1 MPGGGRPCDDGE
13 MMSPP
18 LPEDTVRLYR
28 SRRGRLAGGICRGL
42 SLHLGV
48 NVWLLRLVFVLFT
61 WIGALGAIAY
71 AGFWIFVPLG
81 EVPKEERS
89 VPRPMLRLLLLA
101 LCVVGVLVLFGLPV
115 ARPGGWRTVLP
126 FMAVVLG
133 LAVLWRQADDS
144 QREAGSSQHG
154 EGIWSRSSAHL
165 GRAALGAAVAL
176 GGILVLASGNTSWTE
191 TGRTLLAS
199 LALLVGAALIGL
211 PFFLKILRDLAHE
224 RTERAR
230 SQERA
235 EVAAMMHD
243 SVLHTL
249 TLIQRHYE
257 DPAQV
262 ARLARAQERELR
274 EWLYGTL
281 QDRLRRAQRGVDG
294 TEHAAAES
302 FAEAIRA
309 AAAEVE
315 DRHGARLDVV
325 SVGDAP
331 LDPQLEA
338 CVAAAREAM
347 VNAAKYAP
355 DAPVSVYAELGEDRV
370 EVFVK
375 DRGPGFD
382 LDQVAPDRMGVRG
395 SIIGR
400 MERHGGKAEIR
411 TAPGEGTEVRLTA
424 KRRKRENN
432 EEGPSGGEHSGAERT
447 VVES

>member
-1 MPGGGRPCDDGE
+1 
-13 MMSPP
+13 MSPP
-18 LPEDTVRLYR
+18 LPEDTRRLRR
-28 SRRGRLAGGICRGL
+28 SRKGRLAGGICRGL

-48 NVWLLRLVFVLFT
+48 NVWLVRALFAIFT
-61 WIGALGAIAY
+61 WVSGLGVLAY
-71 AGFWIFVPLG
+71 AAFWIFVPLG
-81 EVPKEERS
+81 DVPEQERS
-89 VPRPMLRLLLLA
+89 EPRSQVRLVLLGLVALGLLLLF
-101 LCVVGVLVLFGLPV
+101 GVPTTH
-115 ARPGGWRTVLP
+115 PTDWRTILP
-126 FMAVVLG
+126 LAAVALG
-133 LAVLWRQADDS
+133 LAVLWRQADDA
-144 QREAGSSQHG
+144 QRAG
-154 EGIWSRSSAHL
+154 EGPRTRTRSTTHL
-165 GRAALGAAVAL
+165 ARAGLGAAVAI
-176 GGILVLASGNTSWTE
+176 GGMIALADGNNSWAE
-191 TGRTLLAS
+191 TGRTLLAA
-199 LALLVGAALIGL
+199 LALLVGAGLIGL
-211 PFFLKILRDLAHE
+211 PFFLRILRDLAHE

-249 TLIQRHYE
+249 TLIQRHHE

-274 EWLYGTL
+274 EWLYGARKSAT
-281 QDRLRRAQRGVDG
+281 
-294 TEHAAAES
+294 ES

-331 LDPQLEA
+331 LDAQLEA

-355 DAPVSVYAELGEDRV
+355 EAPISVYAELAEDRV

-382 LDQVAPDRMGVRG
+382 PDAVAPDRMGVRE
-395 SIIGR
+395 SILGR
-400 MERHGGKAEIR
+400 MRRHGGQAEIR
-411 TAPGEGTEVRLTA
+411 TGPGEGTEVRLTA
-424 KRRKRENN
+424 KRVPQPGAGGAGNGNDVN
-432 EEGPSGGEHSGAERT
+432 EERSTGAERS